1 MVQITEIKENTAN
14 RIDTRSNIS
23 KKEINEIKE
32 INDLFNSIY
41 DTLSD
46 DQKDKI
52 ELRIYEIK
60 SIFDYYAKKIR
71 RGKKLSKA
79 QLKQLNKT
87 KVGIKRLC
95 TFEE

>member
-14 RIDTRSNIS
+14 RIDTHSNIS

-60 SIFDYYAKKIR
+60 SIFDYYAKKKR

-79 QLKQLNKT
+79 QLNQLNKQ
-87 KVGIKRLC
+87 KLLLKGYIHI
-95 TFEE
+95 

>member
-14 RIDTRSNIS
+14 RIDAHSNIS

-60 SIFDYYAKKIR
+60 SIFDYYAKKKR

-79 QLKQLNKT
+79 QLNQLNKQ
-87 KVGIKRLC
+87 KLLLKGYMHI
-95 TFEE
+95 

>member
-1 MVQITEIKENTAN
+1 MVQTTEIKENTAN

-46 DQKDKI
+46 DQK
-52 ELRIYEIK
+52 
-60 SIFDYYAKKIR
+60 
-71 RGKKLSKA
+71 
-79 QLKQLNKT
+79 N
-87 KVGIKRLC
+87 
-95 TFEE
+95 

>member
-1 MVQITEIKENTAN
+1 MVQITEMKENTAN

-60 SIFDYYAKKIR
+60 SIFDYYAKKKR

-79 QLKQLNKT
+79 QLNQLNKQ
-87 KVGIKRLC
+87 KLVLKGYMHI
-95 TFEE
+95 

>member
-14 RIDTRSNIS
+14 RIDIRSNIS

-60 SIFDYYAKKIR
+60 SIFDYYAKKKR
-71 RGKKLSKA
+71 RSKKLSKA
-79 QLKQLNKT
+79 QLNQLNKQ
-87 KVGIKRLC
+87 KLLLKGYMHI
-95 TFEE
+95 

>member
-14 RIDTRSNIS
+14 RIDTHSNIS

-60 SIFDYYAKKIR
+60 SIFDYYAKKKR

-79 QLKQLNKT
+79 QLNQLNKQ
-87 KVGIKRLC
+87 KLLLKGYMHI
-95 TFEE
+95 

>member
-14 RIDTRSNIS
+14 RIDTHSNIS

-60 SIFDYYAKKIR
+60 SIFDYYAKKKR

-79 QLKQLNKT
+79 QLNQLNKL
-87 KVGIKRLC
+87 KLLLKGYMHI
-95 TFEE
+95 

>member
-14 RIDTRSNIS
+14 RIDTHSNIS

-41 DTLSD
+41 DTISA

-60 SIFDYYAKKIR
+60 SIFDYYAKKKR

-79 QLKQLNKT
+79 QLNQLNKQ
-87 KVGIKRLC
+87 KLLLKGYMHI
-95 TFEE
+95 

>member
-23 KKEINEIKE
+23 KKQINEIKE

-60 SIFDYYAKKIR
+60 SIFDYYAKKKR

-79 QLKQLNKT
+79 QLNQLNKQ
-87 KVGIKRLC
+87 KLLLKGYMHI
-95 TFEE
+95 

>member
-41 DTLSD
+41 DTLSA

-60 SIFDYYAKKIR
+60 SIFDYYAKKKR

-79 QLKQLNKT
+79 QLNQLNKQ
-87 KVGIKRLC
+87 KLLLKGYMHI
-95 TFEE
+95 

>member
-23 KKEINEIKE
+23 QKEINEIKE

-60 SIFDYYAKKIR
+60 SIFDYYAKRIR

>member
-14 RIDTRSNIS
+14 RIDTHSNIS

-60 SIFDYYAKKIR
+60 SIFDYYAKKKR

-79 QLKQLNKT
+79 QLNQLNKQ
-87 KVGIKRLC
+87 KFLLKGYMHI
-95 TFEE
+95 

>member
-14 RIDTRSNIS
+14 RIDTHSNIS

-60 SIFDYYAKKIR
+60 SIFDYYAKKKR

-79 QLKQLNKT
+79 QLNQLNKE
-87 KVGIKRLC
+87 KLLLKGYMHI
-95 TFEE
+95 

>member
-23 KKEINEIKE
+23 KKQINEIKE

-41 DTLSD
+41 DTLSV

-60 SIFDYYAKKIR
+60 SIFDYYAKKKR

-79 QLKQLNKT
+79 QLNQLNKQ
-87 KVGIKRLC
+87 KLLLKGYMHI
-95 TFEE
+95 

>member
-1 MVQITEIKENTAN
+1 MIQITEIKENTAN
-14 RIDTRSNIS
+14 RIDTHSNIS

-60 SIFDYYAKKIR
+60 SIFDYYAKKKR

-79 QLKQLNKT
+79 QLNQLNKQ
-87 KVGIKRLC
+87 KLLLKGYMHI
-95 TFEE
+95 

>member
-1 MVQITEIKENTAN
+1 MVLQITEIKENTAN

-60 SIFDYYAKKIR
+60 SIFDYYAKKKR

-79 QLKQLNKT
+79 QLNQLNKQ
-87 KVGIKRLC
+87 KLLLKGYMHI
-95 TFEE
+95 

>member
-1 MVQITEIKENTAN
+1 MVQITEIKENTEN

-23 KKEINEIKE
+23 KKQINEIKE

-60 SIFDYYAKKIR
+60 SIFDYYAKKKR

-79 QLKQLNKT
+79 QLNQLNKQ
-87 KVGIKRLC
+87 KLLLKGYMHI
-95 TFEE
+95 